1 MNTRPDPEKTEN
13 KMMDKNLKAPEMT
26 VSHQKL
32 INRNQSKMA
41 LMSKRSA
48 RRQSKGPKRQQEIR

>member
-1 MNTRPDPEKTEN
+1 MNTRADPEKTEN
-13 KMMDKNLKAPEMT
+13 KMMGKILKAPEMT

-48 RRQSKGPKRQQEIR
+48 RRQSKGPKR